1 MLIAREKEIS
11 ALLDAA
17 KKEDSQF
24 IAVYGRRR
32 VGKTYLIRETFQN
45 AFTFQHAGLAGG
57 TRSAQLG
64 AFANSLVRFGL
75 SSFKKPNSWM
85 DAFELLKDLI
95 EKSPMPKKI
104 IFLDELS
111 WMDTPRSDLLMA
123 LESFWNGWAGGR
135 KDVVLIVCAS
145 ATSWMMDKVIH
156 NKGGLYNR
164 LNLQIHLRPFAL
176 ADCEEYLKANGII
189 MNRQQI
195 LEGYMIM
202 GGIPFY
208 WSFLRGDLSMA
219 QNIDTLFF
227 SDAAPLKNE
236 FDYLYASLFKNPE
249 PYLKIVT
256 ALGTKKAGMTRDEI
270 IKAAGIE
277 ASGDLTKKLENLENS
292 DFIRSYSAYGNKKKN
307 TIYQLI
313 DNFTLFHFKFL
324 AGKPSDENYWTHQL
338 DSNLRNAWCGLAF
351 ERVCLQHLPQMK
363 QKLGISGV
371 STETHSWTHKADPEQ
386 GIKGS
391 QIDLLI
397 VRRDQVINLCE
408 MKYSLA
414 KYSLSKADDEAL
426 RRKMD
431 DFLRATKTKYALR
444 PTLVTTYGL
453 DPGPYSGLIQS
464 VITMEDLFR
473 PLM

>member
-1 MLIAREKEIS
+1 VLVAREKEVA
-11 ALLDAA
+11 ALLEASG
-17 KKEDSQF
+17 KEDAQF

-32 VGKTYLIRETFQN
+32 VGKTYLVRETFRN
-45 AFTFQHAGLAGG
+45 AFTFQHAGLARGG
-57 TRSAQLG
+57 IRAQLS
-64 AFANSLVRFGL
+64 AFANNLERFGL
-75 SSFKKPNSWM
+75 SSFKKPASWM

-95 EKSPMPKKI
+95 EKSPIPRKI

-123 LESFWNGWAGGR
+123 LENFWNGWASGR

-145 ATSWMMDKVIH
+145 ATSWMIDKIIH

-164 LNLQIHLRPFAL
+164 LNLQLHLRPFTL
-176 ADCEEYLKANGII
+176 AECEEYLKANHIP
-189 MNRQQI
+189 MNHQQI
-195 LEGYMIM
+195 LEGYMVM
-202 GGIPFY
+202 GGVPFY
-208 WSFLRGDLSMA
+208 WSFLRGDLSMS
-219 QNIDTLFF
+219 QNIDALFF
-227 SDAAPLKNE
+227 ADGAPLKNE

-256 ALGTKKAGMTRDEI
+256 ALGTKKVGMTREEI
-270 IKAAGIE
+270 IKATGID
-277 ASGDLTKKLENLENS
+277 ASGNLSRKLEDLENS

-307 TIYQLI
+307 TLYQLI

-324 AGKPSDENYWTHQL
+324 TRKTSDEQYWTHHL
-338 DSNLRNAWCGLAF
+338 DSGLRNAWCGLAF

-371 STETHSWTHKADPEQ
+371 STETHSWLHKADPEL

-397 VRRDQVINLCE
+397 VRRDQVINLCV

-414 KYSLSKADDEAL
+414 RYSMSKADDEAL

-431 DFLRATKTKYALR
+431 DFLRATKTRYALY

-453 DPGPYSGLIQS
+453 DPGPYAGLIQS

-473 PLM
+473 ELF